1 MKDKLTAGEARRI
14 ALAAQGLVDGRPV
27 AVNGRRFRTMV
38 DRVGLIQI
46 DSVNVLVRSHYLPG
60 FSRLGAY
67 DAALLEREAYGA
79 KRSLFEYW
87 GHEAS
92 LMPLALQPL
101 MRWRMARAEAGD
113 GVWGGIARMGRERRD
128 YIDNVLAEI
137 EKRGPVSG
145 ADFATG
151 EKRAGGWWEWSDG
164 KRALEWLFWAG
175 FITTRTRRGFERIYD
190 LTERVL
196 PRAIVDAPT
205 PDEADAHRALLRI
218 AARTMGVATEGD
230 LRDYFRM
237 PAAETRARV
246 AELIPVF
253 GHARH
258 SGGRRFCFRRR
269 IALPWRIGH
278 CQR

>member
-1 MKDKLTAGEARRI
+1 
-14 ALAAQGLVDGRPV
+14 
-27 AVNGRRFRTMV
+27 
-38 DRVGLIQI
+38 
-46 DSVNVLVRSHYLPG
+46 
-60 FSRLGAY
+60 
-67 DAALLEREAYGA
+67 
-79 KRSLFEYW
+79 
-87 GHEAS
+87 
-92 LMPLALQPL
+92 MPLALQPL

-230 LRDYFRM
+230 LRD
-237 PAAETRARV
+237 
-246 AELIPVF
+246 
-253 GHARH
+253 
-258 SGGRRFCFRRR
+258 
-269 IALPWRIGH
+269 
-278 CQR
+278 

>member
-1 MKDKLTAGEARRI
+1 
-14 ALAAQGLVDGRPV
+14 
-27 AVNGRRFRTMV
+27 MV

-128 YIDNVLAEI
+128 YPCPGGSCTRPLQ
-137 EKRGPVSG
+137 RSG
-145 ADFATG
+145 AC
-151 EKRAGGWWEWSDG
+151 
-164 KRALEWLFWAG
+164 
-175 FITTRTRRGFERIYD
+175 
-190 LTERVL
+190 
-196 PRAIVDAPT
+196 PCP
-205 PDEADAHRALLRI
+205 
-218 AARTMGVATEGD
+218 
-230 LRDYFRM
+230 
-237 PAAETRARV
+237 
-246 AELIPVF
+246 
-253 GHARH
+253 
-258 SGGRRFCFRRR
+258 
-269 IALPWRIGH
+269 
-278 CQR
+278 